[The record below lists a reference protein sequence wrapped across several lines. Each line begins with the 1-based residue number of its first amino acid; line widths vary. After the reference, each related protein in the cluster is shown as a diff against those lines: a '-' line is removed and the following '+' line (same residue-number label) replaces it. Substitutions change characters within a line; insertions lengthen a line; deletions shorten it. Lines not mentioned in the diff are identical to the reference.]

1 MLDSFLSMVGC
12 KHMINT
18 KARTTNN
25 IYTNVNKC
33 EMRIANL
40 YVMARGERI
49 FEQLHVSRGTPYN
62 VYTKQLLNRFSI
74 AIRKQFQ
81 GTPENV

>member
-1 MLDSFLSMVGC
+1 
-12 KHMINT
+12 
-18 KARTTNN
+18 
-25 IYTNVNKC
+25 
-33 EMRIANL
+33 MRIANL

-62 VYTKQLLNRFSI
+62 VYAKQLLNRFSI

>member
-1 MLDSFLSMVGC
+1 
-12 KHMINT
+12 
-18 KARTTNN
+18 
-25 IYTNVNKC
+25 
-33 EMRIANL
+33 MRIANL

-49 FEQLHVSRGTPYN
+49 FEQLHVSRGTPY
-62 VYTKQLLNRFSI
+62 VYAKQLLNRFSI